1 MFTEI
6 IDNKRRG
13 KEIIDYKG
21 GINTYIRDM
30 LLEIGFSIEKN
41 TGRYIRVSMDQI
53 GEIVIHTNNNNGEGI
68 RCVNVYLPKLRTY
81 EIMMYSGMGVGH
93 ISYIYKEE
101 KVEKERLT
109 LSSREFTD
117 KILEQIRK
125 IWEIKKCIQK

>member
-21 GINTYIRDM
+21 GINT
-30 LLEIGFSIEKN
+30 
-41 TGRYIRVSMDQI
+41 YIRVSMDQI

-109 LSSREFTD
+109 ISSREFTD